1 MKLKVYKYDD
11 ILEINPKQIRIQ
23 SRNTEFIQTGKI
35 PKGMKIEYLKVY
47 WNEVWDFDPNDDIE
61 LSFSKSFKRLKSA
74 YALAFE
80 LASGYTNHTE
90 LFARKEID
98 DNHVKGWVDK
108 SQNPRIT
115 NIFDVRIDVFLTEK

>member
-1 MKLKVYKYDD
+1 MKLTVYKYHE
-11 ILEINPKQIRIQ
+11 ILEINPKQMRVQ
-23 SRNTEFIQTGKI
+23 SRNLEFIQTGKI
-35 PKGMKIEYLKVY
+35 PKGMKIRSLDVY

-90 LFARKEID
+90 LFRAKEAGVD
-98 DNHVKGWVDK
+98 HVKKWIDK